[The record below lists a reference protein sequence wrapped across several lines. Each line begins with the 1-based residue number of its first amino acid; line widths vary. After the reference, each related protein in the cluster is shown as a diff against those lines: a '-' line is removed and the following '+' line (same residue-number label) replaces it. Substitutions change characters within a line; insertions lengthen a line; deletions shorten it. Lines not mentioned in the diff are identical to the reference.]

1 MLKIKKS
8 KYIFAAVLSL
18 LLLGGCEKNPDSSDS
33 TSSQT
38 DTETT
43 VTSAAE
49 TSSVSVT
56 TAAETTKAEE
66 KTTAVNP
73 DVEKTV
79 LMRLVQ
85 NAASEGEDRTFDITD
100 ELFGDFDGDGRYE
113 LIAKCKGYYWYT
125 DGKKT
130 EILQDEFF
138 NMSLGRIEAGEQTVI
153 KMSTQNERYTYLY
166 VMKNGELTELEA
178 SGKFGEITSDGNGV
192 FTAVSHGYDNCIN
205 ENREH
210 TWKPYWLYF
219 ENGEFKEYVGEKITK
234 ADFMKYTG
242 GKAALDKIEADG
254 GTVTDILY
262 RENGIVNVNYTVTK
276 DGTEYNKFYI
286 YDVSGGDCKEIK
298 ALFGNRENDYGV
310 YLPSALKP
318 YDDEQLALH
327 RLIEIASGGN
337 PWDKVLYPL
346 FGDFDGDG
354 KNELIAEYGSHN
366 ASELWFASNG
376 KAYKLEERGSRWRSI
391 PCILKSAENVYF
403 MVKQYYPGALGG
415 LTNNCNY
422 YIIKNSSVSKV
433 RGITAENLV
442 PDGDYGDFIGNNTI
456 GVDFFDKEM
465 EKTTLLCSIDCWYYF
480 HDGEIH
486 QYYIKEITR
495 EEFLK
500 YDGANEVL
508 DKIAADGCEINNI
521 LKRSNGIININHT
534 IYSESGEGDGNTTV
548 KYRQGK
554 VFQSEKYNSNS
565 GYYDIYEYSQTKQ
578 TDFERLSEMIYDTA
592 EGDEN
597 SRIRERFYGDTD
609 SDGKNELY
617 AYYGTDENFSL
628 WFADENGA
636 KKVTDNSSIFILDG
650 DPVLKN
656 NDGYSVM
663 RNGRARQLNTFGAKN
678 LTRTENGDFTGTV
691 TAEDAYSDN
700 TVKTEKEYW
709 FYYSDGAFR
718 EYTAKEITEEQ
729 LAEYK
734 GARAALDEI
743 NSMGGE
749 VISILQREN
758 GIININY
765 DAHMQELAMHYYLTL
780 KIDDKGR
787 AENITPKNDDGTL
800 NNKGFYL
807 HSLKAGN

>member
-33 TSSQT
+33 SSEQTSPNTS
-38 DTETT
+38 
-43 VTSAAE
+43 VTSAEE

-56 TAAETTKAEE
+56 TAAEIAKNED

-73 DVEKTV
+73 DAEKTV

-85 NAASEGEDRTFDITD
+85 NAASEGEERTFDVTD

-113 LIAKCKGYYWYT
+113 LIAQCKGYYWYT

-130 EILQDEFF
+130 EILQDDLFG
-138 NMSLGRIEAGEQTVI
+138 MTLGKLDVGGQTVI
-153 KMSTQNERYTYLY
+153 TMSAQNKQYTYLY
-166 VMKNGELTELEA
+166 TMKNGELTELEA
-178 SGKFGEITSDGNGV
+178 SGKFGEITAGGNGV
-192 FTAVSHGYDNCIN
+192 FTAVRHDYDNCIN
-205 ENREH
+205 ESREN

-219 ENGEFKEYVGEKITK
+219 EDGEFKEYVGEKITK

-262 RENGIVNVNYTVTK
+262 RENGIVNVNYTVTE

-298 ALFGNRENDYGV
+298 ALFGDRENDYGV
-310 YLPSALKP
+310 YLPSALNP
-318 YDDEQLALH
+318 YSDEQLALH
-327 RLIEIASGGN
+327 QLIEITSGGN
-337 PWDKVLYPL
+337 PWDKILYPL

-354 KNELIAEYGSHN
+354 TNELIAEYGNHN

-376 KAYKLEERGSRWRSI
+376 RAYKLEERVTTNDVNARSI
-391 PCILKSAENVYF
+391 PCIVKSSGNVYF
-403 MVKQYYPGALGG
+403 VIQYFDGQSGKCSYFL
-415 LTNNCNY
+415 
-422 YIIKNSSVSKV
+422 IKNSAVSKIE
-433 RGITAENLV
+433 GETALNLV
-442 PDGDYGDFIGNNTI
+442 PYGNYGDLTGEE
-456 GVDFFDKEM
+456 FDYDVNVM
-465 EKTTLLCSIDCWYYF
+465 TGSIYKKFWYYF
-480 HDGEIH
+480 LDNKIH
-486 QYYIKEITR
+486 KYYSREITR

-500 YDGANEVL
+500 YDGAEELIKEITENRQEV
-508 DKIAADGCEINNI
+508 NSI
-521 LKRSNGIININHT
+521 LKRGNGIININHSQK
-534 IYSESGEGDGNTTV
+534 YDSGSELFYNTTV
-548 KYRQGK
+548 KYRNGK
-554 VFQSEKYNSNS
+554 VFKTEEYSLQAGTYE
-565 GYYDIYEYSQTKQ
+565 DTYEYYQTEQ
-578 TDFERLSEMIYDTA
+578 TDFERFSEMIYDTA

-597 SRIRERFYGDTD
+597 SRIRERFYGDLN

-636 KKVTDNSSIFILDG
+636 KKVTDGTSLFIADG
-650 DPVLKN
+650 DAILKN
-656 NDGYSVM
+656 NDEHFVVRDGK
-663 RNGRARQLNTFGAKN
+663 ARRLNTFGAKKM
-678 LTRTENGDFTGTV
+678 TQTENGDFTGII
-691 TAEDAYSDN
+691 TAEDTYSDN

-718 EYTAKEITEEQ
+718 EYTAKEIAEEQ
-729 LAEYK
+729 LAKYK
-734 GARAALDEI
+734 GSRAALDEI
-743 NSMGGE
+743 TSMGGE
-749 VISILQREN
+749 VVSIMQREN

-765 DAHMQELAMHYYLTL
+765 DAHTQELTMHYYLTL

-787 AENITPKNDDGTL
+787 AEDITPKNDDGTL
-800 NNKGFYL
+800 NNRGYYL
-807 HSLKAGN
+807 KSLA